1 MLNGK
6 KAVSD
11 VELLVVI
18 RDDDDDEVDP
28 TVRRETTGFGVIQ
41 ARWLGTKAYV
51 HVVYAISSATERII
65 VALGVFCDVG
75 REVFG
80 TFLAS

>member
-18 RDDDDDEVDP
+18 RDDDEVDP

-65 VALGVFCDVG
+65 VALGVFYAKKCDC
-75 REVFG
+75 
-80 TFLAS
+80 

>member
-18 RDDDDDEVDP
+18 RDDDEVDP

>member
-1 MLNGK
+1 LLNGK

-18 RDDDDDEVDP
+18 RDDDEVDP

-65 VALGVFCDVG
+65 VALGVFYAKKCDC
-75 REVFG
+75 
-80 TFLAS
+80 